1 MDAPELGRAQGV
13 PAFAVALAGLAAV
26 AYSTFLLEHLLSPDI
41 DVVNSYVS
49 ELSAVDQPYHAV
61 YSGGDF
67 VTGVLTIA
75 VALVAL
81 RGTPR
86 AGPGLRWAVTGWIL
100 LALFGLCAVGDAVFP
115 LDCAPSL
122 ESGCAL
128 RERSGNVSFSHEF
141 HAVTSSLVIAFGVA
155 ALAALAVAAR
165 RHGRWPALAR
175 WGLPLAAVETALAL
189 ATMAA
194 MVEGRWLGIIQ
205 RGQIAVLVLGLLTV
219 TWALVQERRAA
230 RRRAVPPPPERAQ
243 L

>member
-1 MDAPELGRAQGV
+1 M
-13 PAFAVALAGLAAV
+13 PAFAVVLAGLAAV

-41 DVVNSYVS
+41 DVINSYVS

-67 VTGVLTIA
+67 VTGVLTIT
-75 VALVAL
+75 VAFVAL
-81 RGTPR
+81 RAAPR
-86 AGPGLRWAVTGWIL
+86 AGPGRRWTVTGWIL
-100 LALFGLCAVGDAVFP
+100 LALFGVCAIGDAVFP

-122 ESGCAL
+122 ESWCAL
-128 RERSGNVSFSHEF
+128 RERSENVSFSHEF
-141 HAVTSSLVIAFGVA
+141 HAVTSSLVITFGVA
-155 ALAALAVAAR
+155 ALVALALAAR

-194 MVEGRWLGIIQ
+194 MVKGEWLGIIQ

-219 TWALVQERRAA
+219 TWALVQERRAV
-230 RRRAVPPPPERAQ
+230 RRRTAPAAPERAR

>member
-1 MDAPELGRAQGV
+1 MDAPERDRDQGV
-13 PAFAVALAGLAAV
+13 PAVAVPLAGLAAV
-26 AYSTFLLEHLLSPDI
+26 TYSTFLLEHLLSPDI

-49 ELSAVDQPYHAV
+49 ELSAVDQPYHSV

-67 VTGVLTIA
+67 ATGVLTII

-81 RGTPR
+81 RATW
-86 AGPGLRWAVTGWIL
+86 GLRWAVTGWIL
-100 LALFGLCAVGDAVFP
+100 LALFGLCAIGDAVFP

-141 HAVTSSLVIAFGVA
+141 HAVTSSLVITFGVA
-155 ALAALAVAAR
+155 ALAALAIAAR
-165 RHGRWPALAR
+165 RYGRWPALAR
-175 WGLPLAAVETALAL
+175 WGLPLAAVETLLAL

-205 RGQIAVLVLGLLTV
+205 RGQIAVLVLGLLAV
-219 TWALVQERRAA
+219 TWALAQERRAA
-230 RRRAVPPPPERAQ
+230 RRPAESPAPEGAA